1 MFPVSSNVS
10 LFSGWV
16 RTNKQQTPLSSY
28 WDAFATKKIWW
39 HYDVFSI
46 FLNDATVVLLHR
58 HWHCTVLHILG
69 EGWWMVRRGTV
80 TRWPDEKSFMIEPT
94 MGLKYALSIPSPL
107 FVIRLNEESC
117 SCMPG
122 PGPGAYLWKG
132 NRFIKLKHKAWVWD
146 LRVPI
151 TPSPSPSYYELNLS
165 SVQYSQLNR
174 VPLSTICRYLR
185 RIKMFML
192 H

>member
-1 MFPVSSNVS
+1 MADSAKWFDYILDDVIFQTWRKYFIW
-10 LFSGWV
+10 LKY
-16 RTNKQQTPLSSY
+16 KQTSLSSY

-46 FLNDATVVLLHR
+46 FLKDATVVLLHR
-58 HWHCTVLHILG
+58 HWHCIVLHILG

-151 TPSPSPSYYELNLS
+151 TPSPSYYELNLS
-165 SVQYSQLNR
+165 SVQYSQH
-174 VPLSTICRYLR
+174 SA
-185 RIKMFML
+185 
-192 H
+192 

>member
-1 MFPVSSNVS
+1 MADSAKWFDYILDDVIFQTWRKY
-10 LFSGWV
+10 FSWLKY
-16 RTNKQQTPLSSY
+16 KQTSLSSY
-28 WDAFATKKIWW
+28 WDAWENM
-39 HYDVFSI
+39 I
-46 FLNDATVVLLHR
+46 FLNDATVLLLNR
-58 HWHCTVLHILG
+58 HWHCIVWHILG

-122 PGPGAYLWKG
+122 PRPGAYLWKG

-151 TPSPSPSYYELNLS
+151 TPSPSYYKLNLS
-165 SVQYSQLNR
+165 SLQYSQH
-174 VPLSTICRYLR
+174 SA
-185 RIKMFML
+185 
-192 H
+192 